1 MKNIV
6 IYGCGG
12 LGMETAQLIEDINKV
27 NKWLNLNGSIFSN
40 PNLTNLDPSKGNIGI
55 KLNTNNA

>member
-12 LGMETAQLIEDINKV
+12 LGMETAQLIEDINTIKQ
-27 NKWLNLNGSIFSN
+27 LNY
-40 PNLTNLDPSKGNIGI
+40 
-55 KLNTNNA
+55 NN